1 MPGIVVFS
9 RGEAER
15 RGTRGFRGDF
25 WKDWGLVFGACWILR
40 LEPVLGKPKS
50 WGICWGVWVGGSV
63 YGDSEGTGGFQ
74 EPRVL
79 RFSGE
84 PGGWG

>member
-9 RGEAER
+9 RGGLSDEVPEDSE
-15 RGTRGFRGDF
+15 GI
-25 WKDWGLVFGACWILR
+25 WKDWGLVLGACWILR

-50 WGICWGVWVGGSV
+50 WGIYWGVGVGGSV